1 MITPIHI
8 SKIKVPHFWQA
19 FVYFCRGRSLVAQVV
34 KNPPAVQEISGS
46 GRSPR
51 KGNGYPL
58 QYSYL
63 ANSMDRGAWKA
74 TVLGSQSDMTELLNT
89 YRFFS
94 IHLLLVNLI
103 FPLTYINN
111 RGLLDWDVL
120 EPSLENCVT
129 FYLQYEF
136 TWYSIVILTYKC
148 IEKYS

>member
-1 MITPIHI
+1 MIYKFHKYYFPLIKLSSSLLYQLWFCILIHDNSHTHLQNKSSTLLASI
-8 SKIKVPHFWQA
+8 CLFLQRQIP
-19 FVYFCRGRSLVAQVV
+19 RGSGG
-34 KNPPAVQEISGS
+34 NPPAVQEISGS

-111 RGLLDWDVL
+111 RGLLD
-120 EPSLENCVT
+120 
-129 FYLQYEF
+129 
-136 TWYSIVILTYKC
+136 
-148 IEKYS
+148 